1 MEPLIGQIIMFG
13 GNFAP
18 RGWAFCDG
26 QALAIAEHEAL
37 YAILGTTYGGDGRT
51 TFRLPDLR
59 GRVPM
64 HAGQAPG
71 LTARTLGDRAGA
83 ETVALTA
90 AQLPEHRH
98 ELLVSGANADTDNP
112 DQASLGVSSI
122 YVTSADGTHRQ
133 RAEPKTALN
142 SKTIGLTGGS
152 APHDNMQPSLCV
164 HYIIAVQGTFP
175 VRGT

>member
-37 YAILGTTYGGDGRT
+37 YAILGTSYGGDGRT
-51 TFRLPDLR
+51 TFCLPDLR

-64 HAGQAPG
+64 HAGHAPD
-71 LTARTLGDRAGA
+71 LSPRELGDKVGA
-83 ETVALTA
+83 ENVALTA
-90 AQLPEHRH
+90 KQLPEHRH
-98 ELLVSGANADTDNP
+98 EFLVSEAEADTNLP
-112 DQASLGVSSI
+112 EQAALGAAAIYANVSES
-122 YVTSADGTHRQ
+122 THRQ
-133 RAEPKTALN
+133 RSEPKTPLN

-152 APHDNMQPSLCV
+152 APHENMQPTLCV
-164 HYIIAVQGTFP
+164 NYIIAVQGMFP
-175 VRGT
+175 ARG